1 MKRAL
6 QSPPQLE
13 GPGDLNMSRS
23 HRDNERRT
31 VQQILQTY
39 RGSPRGEYL
48 YALRHHHRSMV
59 RYGYPLRKYWAGYK
73 VKERRIERRKRER
86 ESLDE

>member
-1 MKRAL
+1 
-6 QSPPQLE
+6 
-13 GPGDLNMSRS
+13 MSHS
-23 HRDNERRT
+23 HRDNERRV

-39 RGSPRGEYL
+39 RDGTRGKL
-48 YALRHHHRSMV
+48 IYALRHHHKSMG
-59 RYGYPLRKYWAGYK
+59 RYGYPLRKYWADYK